1 MINLS
6 SMMAPRFNFDAPI
19 QPQPEYIRFGG
30 GAQQA
35 MPQMQPQAQHAMP
48 VEKIGMPQQAVGYN
62 NAALQAPRMRLADLM
77 GMYRAGI

>member
-35 MPQMQPQAQHAMP
+35 MPQMQPQAQHARP
-48 VEKIGMPQQAVGYN
+48 VEKIGMGGYN
-62 NAALQAPRMRLADLM
+62 SAALQAPRMRLADLM